1 MTKVHLLGANRSY
14 DRDVQTVSI
23 NQIVVLEGYAGGS
36 YVVYDI
42 TRDRYG
48 FTYHLV
54 HTRTYDFSTSDLIRP
69 LSEKFGIG
77 IYYDSE
83 TPTFLD
89 PLETAALL
97 TKAKEKK
104 AEEERKAKEAR
115 EEHGRTAQIC
125 AVRLRTLVPSD
136 AKAVIIGELRVSE
149 CDSYTDY
156 YDYRIERTVILGFS
170 KHTRNLFSEIRK
182 CAANFEGT
190 AHLAE
195 YNADYE
201 HRENYS
207 MGDGMYLGRNKYSG
221 WTISKEPIY
230 SLEKFL
236 ERFAHTAG
244 DEANICLK
252 ATQPPTDTH
261 EQPTASAD
269 LSALNLEI
277 VEYSEKAIAVFGDTK
292 PIKDVLKG
300 LNGLFRANLTYNGER
315 RTGWIYSK
323 KQETKVREALATCI
337 HV

>member
-1 MTKVHLLGANRSY
+1 MK
-14 DRDVQTVSI
+14 
-23 NQIVVLEGYAGGS
+23 
-36 YVVYDI
+36 
-42 TRDRYG
+42 
-48 FTYHLV
+48 
-54 HTRTYDFSTSDLIRP
+54 
-69 LSEKFGIG
+69 
-77 IYYDSE
+77 
-83 TPTFLD
+83 
-89 PLETAALL
+89 TAALL

-115 EEHGRTAQIC
+115 EEHGRTAQIG
-125 AVRLRTLVPSD
+125 AARLRTLVPSD

-170 KHTRNLFSEIRK
+170 KHTRNLFSEMRK
-182 CAANFEGT
+182 YAVNFEGT

-201 HRENYS
+201 RRENYS

-236 ERFAHTAG
+236 ERFAYTAG
-244 DEANICLK
+244 NEANICLK
-252 ATQPPTDTH
+252 APQPPTDTH

-277 VEYSEKAIAVFGDTK
+277 VEYSE
-292 PIKDVLKG
+292 
-300 LNGLFRANLTYNGER
+300 R
-315 RTGWIYSK
+315 R
-323 KQETKVREALATCI
+323 
-337 HV
+337 

>member
-1 MTKVHLLGANRSY
+1 MAKVHLLGANRSY

-54 HTRTYDFSTSDLIRP
+54 HTSTYDFSTSDLIRP

-83 TPTFLD
+83 NPTFLD

-97 TKAKEKK
+97 AKAKEKK

-115 EEHGRTAQIC
+115 EEHERISKIGA
-125 AVRLRTLVPSD
+125 ARLLPLIPSD

-156 YDYRIERTVILGFS
+156 YNYRIERTVILGFS
-170 KHTRNLFSEIRK
+170 KHTRNLFSEMRK
-182 CAANFEGT
+182 YAANFEGT

-201 HRENYS
+201 HRE
-207 MGDGMYLGRNKYSG
+207 
-221 WTISKEPIY
+221 IY
-230 SLEKFL
+230 SLEKLL
-236 ERFAHTAG
+236 ERYAHTAG

-252 ATQPPTDTH
+252 TTQPPTDTA
-261 EQPTASAD
+261 EQPTVSAD

-315 RTGWIYSK
+315 RAGWIYSK
-323 KQETKVREALATCI
+323 KQETKVREALAACI
-337 HV
+337 QA